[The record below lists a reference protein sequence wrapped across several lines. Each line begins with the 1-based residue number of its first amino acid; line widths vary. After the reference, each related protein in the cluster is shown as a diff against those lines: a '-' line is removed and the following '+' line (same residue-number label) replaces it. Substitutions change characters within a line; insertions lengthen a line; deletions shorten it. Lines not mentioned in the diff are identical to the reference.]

1 MRADSAPSFVFGL
14 LKTSSSTTHE
24 TDVPI
29 RSICLCT
36 VPSMSCICFTEYL
49 GDLSPVK
56 RVITRVTGAVY
67 ATISGR
73 TSCCQH
79 RLKHGNRRVFR
90 FKLQDYLFLKKI
102 NTLQGNAITIHS
114 MSMTLG
120 V

>member
-1 MRADSAPSFVFGL
+1 MRTDSAPSFVFGL
-14 LKTSSSTTHE
+14 LKTPTTHE

-29 RSICLCT
+29 DLPVYGT
-36 VPSMSCICFTEYL
+36 ESCICFTEYL

-79 RLKHGNRRVFR
+79 RLKHGKRRVFR
-90 FKLQDYLFLKKI
+90 FKLQDDLFLKKI
-102 NTLQGNAITIHS
+102 NPLQGNAITIHS